1 MFTERSVRF
10 WCLACLAG
18 LLMSA
23 VACTTPPPAAPPT
36 QSPTPAPAA
45 PPTAPAATPAGQPSL
60 PSGEGTP
67 SLEGN
72 WEGSIQV
79 ASQDIGMVIR
89 FTGSGSEAK
98 GMMDIPAQSAKD
110 IPLSKVDLSASKV
123 SFRGLFRPEP
133 GHLRRT
139 GSGRW
144 FYRGPLHA
152 GRIHR
157 RLHAEAR
164 GRQGGAHGG
173 PGTLPAGGGHRQER
187 RRQPGRHPDPAAC
200 RRAIPGG
207 RADQRQRRAEPRRGG
222 LWLPAIPPDRRSLHP
237 QRDRRAAHG

>member
-1 MFTERSVRF
+1 MFTKRSVRYG
-10 WCLACLAG
+10 CLACLAG

-23 VACTTPPPAAPPT
+23 VACTTPPPAVRPT
-36 QSPTPAPAA
+36 QSPAPAA
-45 PPTAPAATPAGQPSL
+45 PPTALAATPAGQPSQ

-98 GMMDIPAQSAKD
+98 GMMDIPAQSVKD

-123 SFRGLFRPEP
+123 YFEAFSGQSLAAYD
-133 GHLRRT
+133 GQVLAD
-139 GSGRW
+139 GSI
-144 FYRGPLHA
+144 A
-152 GRIHR
+152 GRFTQGGFTGAFTLKR
-157 RLHAEAR
+157 A

-173 PGTLPAGGGHRQER
+173 PGALQTGGGHRQKR
-187 RRQPGRHPDPAAC
+187 RSQPGRHIDPAAC
-200 RRAIPGG
+200 RRAIPSS
-207 RADQRQRRAEPRRGG
+207 RANQRQRRGRTATRRF
-222 LWLPAIPPDRRSLHP
+222 LASSHS
-237 QRDRRAAHG
+237 A

>member
-1 MFTERSVRF
+1 MFTKRSARF

-18 LLMSA
+18 LLLSA
-23 VACTTPPPAAPPT
+23 VACTA
-36 QSPTPAPAA
+36 PAPAA
-45 PPTAPAATPAGQPSL
+45 PPTAPAATPAGQASL

-110 IPLSKVDLSASKV
+110 IPLSKVDLSAPKV
-123 SFRGLFRPEP
+123 HFEAF
-133 GHLRRT
+133 
-139 GSGRW
+139 SGQSLAAYDGQVQARW

-173 PGTLPAGGGHRQER
+173 PGALQSGGGHRQER
-187 RRQPGRHPDPAAC
+187 HSQSGRHADLAAC

-222 LWLPAIPPDRRSLHP
+222 FWLPAIPPDRRSLYP
-237 QRDRRAAHG
+237 QRYRRAAHG